1 MLGCIYSKF
10 EQNEQIINGTFQH
23 LAIEVPANAT
33 IVIQADGQ
41 DKRFI
46 VSHQRIL
53 EFNEPIIIT
62 GMYFENPTEALIT
75 YTT

>member
-10 EQNEQIINGTFQH
+10 EQNEQITNGTFQH
-23 LAIEVPANAT
+23 LAIEVSANAT

-41 DKRFI
+41 DKKFI
-46 VSHQRIL
+46 IGHQRIL
-53 EFNEPIIIT
+53 EFNEPITIT